1 MEDCVICPICGKKF
15 EPKRASQRFCSR
27 ICQRKAY
34 RMQKERKPLDSCG
47 LVLRRFT
54 CVRCGTV
61 VNVTDS
67 ADRRT
72 KFCSSRCERLY
83 WKHGKKAGAG
93 DYPRTFQCRQCGK
106 LVTVASGTDHRTAFC
121 SNECRLA
128 WRCGGKKQQYLEEL
142 KQQEAK
148 ENRNENNE

>member
-1 MEDCVICPICGKKF
+1 MEGCVICPICGKKF

-128 WRCGGKKQQYLEEL
+128 WRRGGKKAVSGRIETTGSKGESQ
-142 KQQEAK
+142 
-148 ENRNENNE
+148 